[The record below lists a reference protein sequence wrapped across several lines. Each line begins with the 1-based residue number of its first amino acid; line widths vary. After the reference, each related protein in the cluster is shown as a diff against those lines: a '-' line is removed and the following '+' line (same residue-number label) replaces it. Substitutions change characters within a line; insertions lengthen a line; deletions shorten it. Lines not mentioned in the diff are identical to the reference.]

1 MAYYRKN
8 KKRFDPRYFLNERA
22 EKVNEESANKENN
35 FHNFSFDSWGLEES
49 NCGSDKPHNRDDK
62 KGKDPEEA
70 DCKPDFLDSDGDGN
84 KSECWP
90 KDPPEELEELVVP
103 GPEPKMSSRGP
114 EFEKAPFPG
123 GGVEDLPDETPTC
136 GDGNK
141 PMGGGYR
148 VSSRFGELVTPD
160 RSRESLNAAAS
171 FAMHLIQNMG
181 LSDEEMEMSPEVLD
195 VVAPTRMEEG

>member
-49 NCGSDKPHNRDDK
+49 NCGSDKPHKRDDK
-62 KGKDPEEA
+62 KKGKYD
-70 DCKPDFLDSDGDGN
+70 DGDG
-84 KSECWP
+84 K
-90 KDPPEELEELVVP
+90 EEKCDYVDCEEKGEVSELVVP

-123 GGVEDLPDETPTC
+123 GAVEDLPDETPTC

-181 LSDEEMEMSPEVLD
+181 LSDEEMEMSREVLD
-195 VVAPTRMEEG
+195 VVAPARMEEG